1 MRSLEDLA
9 RSRLRNLIHSG
20 DEEDS
25 TWGWKWKSVLSRI
38 VANLKTSVERVHIRL
53 EDNET
58 IRSEPF
64 SMGMYLHSVV
74 VAPSSTSSS
83 KYLCQSVLQV
93 SNAAIYVITTDSNK
107 VKRHVTHDNKRSSMR
122 LHIKS
127 TFKDALQG
135 SVDCKSTSTM
145 RFFMRKVF
153 LVESQP
159 SYSGLFIVKPSDGIA
174 RLNILEP
181 SQKTSSDEPI
191 VSVSIETKPLSVR
204 CLFRPSLQLTTHTP
218 TPTQVHIDKSQ
229 YLALASFVNNVS
241 NFQNSARYRSSRPT
255 KKEKKRKWW
264 QWAISSTIKMR
275 NRDVANR
282 NKKLWKSTR
291 EYQECL
297 TEWRVR
303 YMLLYV
309 RKLNGET
316 NLKQL
321 DEMNRALEF
330 HIIREF
336 QTQAE
341 KIWAEQRERKEKQS
355 WLSYLWNAED
365 EKNSTRAM
373 IQEMEQLA
381 SEPSFEPHKIEGTEA
396 RDDDVLMRVDVELSS
411 VKLHVHFLTS
421 SVMNI
426 SFEKLQTLL
435 TYRRKYV

>member
-1 MRSLEDLA
+1 MIEIKDVFAVLSPERTEYNASDVLKRKFLKKMRSLEDLA

-38 VANLKTSVERVHIRL
+38 VANLKISVERVHIRL

-122 LHIKS
+122 LHLKS

-181 SQKTSSDEPI
+181 SQKTSRDEPI
-191 VSVSIETKPLSVR
+191 ISVSIETKPLSVR
-204 CLFRPSLQLTTHTP
+204 LSIRRFQLSI
-218 TPTQVHIDKSQ
+218 HIHQ
-229 YLALASFVNNVS
+229 YPH
-241 NFQNSARYRSSRPT
+241 RYT
-255 KKEKKRKWW
+255 
-264 QWAISSTIKMR
+264 ST
-275 NRDVANR
+275 N
-282 NKKLWKSTR
+282 
-291 EYQECL
+291 
-297 TEWRVR
+297 
-303 YMLLYV
+303 
-309 RKLNGET
+309 
-316 NLKQL
+316 
-321 DEMNRALEF
+321 
-330 HIIREF
+330 
-336 QTQAE
+336 
-341 KIWAEQRERKEKQS
+341 
-355 WLSYLWNAED
+355 
-365 EKNSTRAM
+365 
-373 IQEMEQLA
+373 
-381 SEPSFEPHKIEGTEA
+381 P
-396 RDDDVLMRVDVELSS
+396 
-411 VKLHVHFLTS
+411 
-421 SVMNI
+421 NI
-426 SFEKLQTLL
+426 
-435 TYRRKYV
+435 